1 MSIKSTNNVI
11 DLPNGKPTNQ
21 DGFVTKKQSLPIHLN
36 ALAICTA
43 TDIKLAL
50 TSQFSL
56 INNLHIEFSKQ
67 IPKQLSQ
74 FELVILVI
82 GKDDTNSKV
91 IIEKLAKEHIPTL
104 LLGDDIAHDVI
115 RTAMQFHVQDVISFK
130 SVEQELFNAL
140 TVCANEILKHKKVA
154 PIISIINGKPGS
166 GASFITG
173 CLGEISA
180 DLCQD
185 EIALIDADLHYGS
198 LADALNLK
206 ADYFLNDALNEIEK
220 LDNIAIKS
228 MMTKR
233 KNLSLLAS
241 KAYAQLDSEQNKN
254 FAHLEQLLWKIK
266 LNHDLV
272 LADLSRGL
280 DILTLPLVL
289 LSSQIL
295 IVVQQNIVSLRE
307 AKALI
312 QQLTDRM
319 GINRNSIK
327 IIVNRHS
334 KKVTNITLDDIK
346 KVLAIDEVFCVN
358 NNYQLAS
365 SCTDLGSPL
374 LKLSENKVIHK
385 DICCIIE
392 QIFPVEVTCEKT
404 GFFSNIL
411 RRAHD
416 FIR

>member
-1 MSIKSTNNVI
+1 MNSKGTNNVV
-11 DLPNGKPTNQ
+11 DMPDSRPVPK
-21 DGFVTKKQSLPIHLN
+21 DSSVKKKQSLPVHLN
-36 ALAICTA
+36 VLVICKA
-43 TDIKLAL
+43 YDVQLAL
-50 TSQFSL
+50 STQFFL
-56 INNLHIEFSKQ
+56 INNLHFEFSEKT
-67 IPKQLSQ
+67 PKQFSQ
-74 FELVILVI
+74 YDLVILAVD
-82 GKDDTNSKV
+82 KEKNSNETV
-91 IIEKLAKEHIPTL
+91 IEKLANEKMPTL
-104 LLGDDIAHDVI
+104 LLGNDISAEVI
-115 RTAMQFHVQDVISFK
+115 RVAMHYHVQDIIPLK
-130 SVEQELFNAL
+130 DIEQELFKIL
-140 TVCANEILKHKKVA
+140 TACGNELLKQKKVA
-154 PIISIINGKPGS
+154 PIISIINGKSGS

-198 LADALNLK
+198 LADALNLE
-206 ADYFLNDALNEIEK
+206 ASYFLTDALNEIDK
-220 LDNIAIKS
+220 LDNLAIKS

-254 FAHLEQLLWKIK
+254 FDHLEQLAWKIK

-272 LADLSRGL
+272 LVDLSRGL
-280 DILTLPLVL
+280 DMLTLPLLL

-312 QQLTDRM
+312 QQLIDSM
-319 GINRNSIK
+319 GISKNSIK

-334 KKVTNITLDDIK
+334 KKVTNIGIDDIK
-346 KVLAIDEVFCVN
+346 KVLNINDVFYVS

-374 LKLSENKVIHK
+374 AKLSENKVIHK
-385 DICCIIE
+385 EICSIIE
-392 QIFPVEVTCEKT
+392 QVFPIDIVIEKT
-404 GFFSNIL
+404 GFFSKL
-411 RRAHD
+411 FRR
-416 FIR
+416 